1 MMTTDAI
8 PTGLSGLLPQILG
21 GLDDRGGLGLA
32 GDEEFRHSLADQIK
46 SLMVEHGEDPAEVAA
61 LDGEALLAQLFALA
75 QGQSRAPTAE
85 EPSVS
90 DTLETPAEAPRS
102 ETESNLSLALVSLP
116 SDMLAR
122 LNEARQ
128 ILPAEMTGAESVSV
142 PDGDGMA
149 RVSTG
154 IAFIQPTS
162 AAPVVAAPVE
172 SVVDPRATAS
182 QPVVGQPPATA
193 PRPVTAAG
201 TPTSAAPVVAAPVES
216 VVDPRATASQ
226 PVAGQ
231 PPATA
236 PRPVTAAG
244 TPTSAAPVVA
254 APVESIETTLAES
267 DDFGSVSPEMLTR
280 AFLRRM
286 IGSSTGG
293 DRSLESALDVV
304 VEKPR
309 ETGES
314 TDSAPSV
321 AAGSLRTSAATAET
335 TLLGTRPQI
344 LDLNR
349 LLQPGGEQR
358 LAEQVRW
365 SVEQGLDT
373 AEIKLHP
380 PSLGT
385 LDVRIIQDGEKTHV
399 QFVSAH
405 PIARE
410 VLEAAMPRLREA
422 LAQDGVWLG
431 NVSVSDQ
438 APRDRG
444 ETEREGRESTGV
456 GEPEIADDEQDV
468 ETHGTISVLSRR
480 LDVFT

>member
-201 TPTSAAPVVAAPVES
+201 TPTSAAPVVAAPV
-216 VVDPRATASQ
+216 D
-226 PVAGQ
+226 
-231 PPATA
+231 
-236 PRPVTAAG
+236 
-244 TPTSAAPVVA
+244 
-254 APVESIETTLAES
+254 SIETTLAES

>member
-182 QPVVGQPPATA
+182 QPVV
-193 PRPVTAAG
+193 
-201 TPTSAAPVVAAPVES
+201 
-216 VVDPRATASQ
+216 
-226 PVAGQ
+226 GQ

>member
-154 IAFIQPTS
+154 IAFIQ
-162 AAPVVAAPVE
+162 
-172 SVVDPRATAS
+172 
-182 QPVVGQPPATA
+182 
-193 PRPVTAAG
+193 
-201 TPTSAAPVVAAPVES
+201 PTSAAPVVAAPVES